1 MLAAQTN
8 ASDKTKPE
16 GAKATDK
23 NADAKGTIAGASLG
37 PADAQT
43 GSAGKNEGLD
53 PEVLDRTTF
62 SSIDVQPQLPEEA
75 DKDSIVGKTILGKY
89 KVIELL
95 GTGGMSRVYKAF
107 QIMTQKMV
115 ALKLLHKH
123 LSDKP
128 TMMRRF
134 QAEAQA
140 SHHLA
145 HPHIITVYDFGI
157 TEDNQPFIAMD
168 YLEGRALS
176 DIVRTWGQ
184 LSIDR
189 VLKITDQILDAL
201 EHAHDSGVLHRDLKP
216 SNIVLIPVGDDMDY
230 VKLVD
235 FGIAKILP
243 KAGLEA
249 QELTQSGDVFGSP
262 LYMSPEQCLGNMTD
276 ARSDIYS
283 IGCLLYECLTGKP
296 PLLGN
301 NTLETMHKQV
311 HEMPGGLTNVKAD
324 VRLVKQLE
332 DIVFKAMAKEPENRF
347 QSAPEMRR
355 AIEQTRQEWREGSAL
370 LAYMRRTGSKFER
383 FLQNK
388 LGKRWRAK
396 TIVTGIMMLVALHYT
411 VMMST
416 LYRPGSA
423 PDLSE
428 RSIPWSVVNQ
438 PLYKFVAAEK
448 LRRLRPVTDHSDTND
463 MAEFATDVAEVGNSG
478 SGQFRS
484 YLYNATE
491 NLWRSDFDTAYRL
504 FNNAEQKAIE
514 VGMEDSLD
522 GGYLH
527 MATAACLL
535 ELSQRNKIKSV
546 TLLNHG
552 LKEIRAAA
560 LVFITSSQAR
570 PAAFARCIEGNICL
584 LLSRPLEAIH
594 AFRSTAVDCFAYI
607 DSRLARQKDR
617 EHVRSDAPINFR
629 WAEINE
635 KSTGYELASLGSY
648 LLNNNDGLHYS
659 YGGKVVA
666 EVPQEKSVV
675 RGLPSQEKLYEYA
688 FFRGKLVP
696 RCTFENRTVKTYL
709 IDAEDTY
716 QLLVGMS
723 EQLGAGKGSLTTAV
737 ARANLGLAQL
747 KKGFAMRDLAI
758 ETLRD
763 RKFDESR
770 SMYERALLLFAE
782 AENQLYL
789 AKQALELHLGSN
801 HKYVAYTLFNLSD
814 AQMNLGK
821 INEAL
826 ETRTAAHKFN
836 SAGD

>member
-1 MLAAQTN
+1 MPKKAASKKSDTDPNLAETAPKPPGDAQPGQSDDGERSAAPSLGESN
-8 ASDKTKPE
+8 VSDKTAINSME
-16 GAKATDK
+16 T
-23 NADAKGTIAGASLG
+23 L
-37 PADAQT
+37 
-43 GSAGKNEGLD
+43 
-53 PEVLDRTTF
+53 
-62 SSIDVQPQLPEEA
+62 SIEDDVE
-75 DKDSIVGKTILGKY
+75 KDSIVGKTILGKY

-107 QIMTQKMV
+107 QILTRKMV

-176 DIVRTWGQ
+176 EIVKTWGQ

-216 SNIVLIPVGDDMDY
+216 SNIVLIPVGEDMDY

-283 IGCLLYECLTGKP
+283 VGCLLYECLTGKP
-296 PLLGN
+296 PLVGN

-311 HEMPGGLTNVKAD
+311 NEMPTGLTNLKAD

-332 DIVFKAMAKEPENRF
+332 DIIFKAMAKEPENRF

-355 AIEQTRQEWREGSAL
+355 AIEQTRQEWREGSAM
-370 LAYMRRTGSKFER
+370 LAYMRRSGTKCER

-388 LGKRWRAK
+388 LGKRWRSK
-396 TIVTGIMMLVALHYT
+396 VIVTLVMTAIASHYT
-411 VMMST
+411 IMMST

-423 PDLSE
+423 PDVSE

-438 PLYKFVAAEK
+438 PLYKMVAAEK
-448 LRRLRPVTDHSDTND
+448 LRRLKPVTDSSDTND
-463 MAEFATDVAEVGNSG
+463 MAEFATDIAEIGNSS

-491 NLWRSDFDTAYRL
+491 NLWRGDFDSAYRL
-504 FNNAEQKAIE
+504 FRNAEQKAIE
-514 VGMEDSLD
+514 VGMQDSLD

-535 ELSQRNKIKSV
+535 ELSQRNKARNM
-546 TLLNHG
+546 TQLNDA

-560 LVFITSSQAR
+560 FVFMTSSQAR

-584 LLSRPLEAIH
+584 LSNRTLEAIH
-594 AFRSTAVDCFAYI
+594 AFKATATDCFAYI
-607 DSRLARQKDR
+607 DSRVTRQKER
-617 EHVRSDAPINFR
+617 EHLRSGARINFR

-648 LLNNNDGLHYS
+648 FLANNDGLNYP
-659 YGGKVVA
+659 YTGKSIASVPEEKAVV
-666 EVPQEKSVV
+666 P
-675 RGLPSQEKLYEYA
+675 GLPSQEKLYDYV
-688 FFRGKLVP
+688 FFRGKLVN
-696 RCTFENRTVKTYL
+696 RCTFENSNVKTYL
-709 IDAEDTY
+709 VDAEDAY
-716 QLLVGMS
+716 QLLVGMC
-723 EQLGAGKGSLTTAV
+723 EQLGSGKGSLSTAV

-747 KKGFAMRDLAI
+747 KKGFALRDLSV
-758 ETLRD
+758 EKLRE

-770 SMYERALLLFAE
+770 AVFERALTLFAE

-814 AQMNLGK
+814 AQMNLCK

-826 ETRTAAHKFN
+826 ETRTEAQKYN
-836 SAGD
+836 GAGD